1 VWTNPGGLAEVW
13 RERAFEIVLDEAWVT
28 GVFDRVVVWRDADGR
43 VLRAAVYDFKTDRG
57 PKADLGRAS
66 ERHRGQLLLYRRA
79 VGVLIG
85 LPLAAVEA
93 HLVFTEPALSVA
105 VTPA

>member
-1 VWTNPGGLAEVW
+1 LAEVW

-28 GVFDRVVVWRDADGR
+28 GVFDRVVIWRDANGR
-43 VLRAAVYDFKTDRG
+43 AERAVVYDFKTDRG
-57 PKADLGRAS
+57 SKADLGRAL
-66 ERHRGQLLLYRRA
+66 ERHRGQLLLYRRSVA
-79 VGVLIG
+79 VLTG

-93 HLVFTEPALSVA
+93 QLVFTEPAVSIV